1 MQILF
6 TAGYE
11 GLTYFIMGN
20 VHLVLVGGIL
30 VDSIAGSRVG
40 VWINLYIGVSSM
52 YIGVSSIRYYLSWA
66 MFSAVA
72 IILLKFLR
80 QIVLDVNSARGKG

>member
-1 MQILF
+1 
-6 TAGYE
+6 
-11 GLTYFIMGN
+11 MGN
-20 VHLVLVGGIL
+20 VHLVLVGRIL

-40 VWINLYIGVSSM
+40 VWINL

-80 QIVLDVNSARGKG
+80 QIVLDANSARGKG

>member
-1 MQILF
+1 MQIML
-6 TAGYE
+6 TPGYG

-30 VDSIAGSRVG
+30 VGSIAGSRVG
-40 VWINLYIGVSSM
+40 VWINLYIGVSS
-52 YIGVSSIRYYLSWA
+52 IRYCLSWA